1 MDEYV
6 FWGSDKSS
14 HLPKPHYLD
23 LAELGLNPFS
33 SDFKQ

>member
-1 MDEYV
+1 MNMFSEAQISQV
-6 FWGSDKSS
+6 I
-14 HLPKPHYLD
+14 LPKPHYLD